1 MGIGIKLSG
10 RIKQPYGTTTHG
22 EAVDHY
28 TFTNAHGV
36 EAKILT
42 YGGIVSSLKVPDR
55 NGHLTNIVMG
65 FDNLADYE
73 TKSRYFGALVGRY
86 ANRIADARFTLEG
99 KAYTLDANNGV
110 NVLHGGIRGFD
121 KRVWNA
127 QAAQSA
133 DGGGLELT
141 YTSPDGEEGLSK
153 PRIPPCST

>member
-1 MGIGIKLSG
+1 
-10 RIKQPYGTTTHG
+10 
-22 EAVDHY
+22 
-28 TFTNAHGV
+28 
-36 EAKILT
+36 
-42 YGGIVSSLKVPDR
+42 
-55 NGHLTNIVMG
+55 MG

-141 YTSPDGEEGLSK
+141 YTSPDGEEGFPGTLSVK
-153 PRIPPCST
+153 VIYTLTNDDQLRIDYSATTDKTTII